1 MLERE
6 SRCLLVGK
14 RLGREAVWS
23 LAAKCAEKGVSQGE
37 PKGWGRLGGCE
48 HCCCSLPACKSRS
61 WSLFHPTWPV
71 NYSKT
76 GFTPHCLDSA
86 WTWSCCLA
94 SDSVRVGGFLVPA
107 HLALWKELRP
117 SISWV
122 ISVHNVWGWRGRQL
136 LCPLPLRDWGYG
148 PDLSLL
154 SVLLL
159 RNEFLLDD

>member
-1 MLERE
+1 MEPGSQMCRERCE
-6 SRCLLVGK
+6 P
-14 RLGREAVWS
+14 GRAR
-23 LAAKCAEKGVSQGE
+23 
-37 PKGWGRLGGCE
+37 RLGGCE